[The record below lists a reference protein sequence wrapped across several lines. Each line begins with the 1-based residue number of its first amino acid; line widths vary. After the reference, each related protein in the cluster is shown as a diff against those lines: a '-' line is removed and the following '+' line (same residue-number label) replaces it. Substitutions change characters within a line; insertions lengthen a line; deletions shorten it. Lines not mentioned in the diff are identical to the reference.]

1 MKIALTVTE
10 VGMLIYWGFASVVVL
25 GWVIV
30 APDAMY
36 PYYRN
41 PLIVIWNWS
50 FLPIDILFALC
61 GLAARFVPMA
71 PERAVVL
78 QIVSLTLMFCAGLMA
93 LNFGSC
99 NVGST
104 LHGGRS
110 TRGWSFCLL
119 PGCCVSFALPKG
131 LWHEPEKPTHQ
142 RQ

>member
-93 LNFGSC
+93 LNFWVLQCWFDIAWWAVNAWLVVLSLTG
-99 NVGST
+99 
-104 LHGGRS
+104 LLRI
-110 TRGWSFCLL
+110 FCPSERPL
-119 PGCCVSFALPKG
+119 A
-131 LWHEPEKPTHQ
+131 
-142 RQ
+142 